1 MSEKIIFMG
10 SPDFALPS
18 LQALHDHYEV
28 CVVVTQ
34 PDRKAGRGKTLTPPP
49 VKRLALELSLE
60 VYQPSS
66 LRSQEAVDHLRSY
79 NPDVI
84 VVAAFGQ
91 ILKENVLELPPH
103 GCVNVHASLLPRWR
117 GASPINAA
125 ILHGDAET
133 GVTLMKMDVG
143 LDTGPM
149 LASRSIPIPA
159 EVTAGVI
166 SDQLAKLGGEMLI
179 EYLPQYLAG
188 ELAPTPQD
196 DSLSTYAPMLKKSDG
211 ELDFSK
217 TAEQLSRQV
226 HAYHPWPGSFTTWKG
241 NPLKIHQAHAAAGKS
256 RTPGER
262 AVFNSLPAIHTPD
275 GLLVLEKVQPAG
287 KKQMD
292 GATFLN
298 GAQDWA
304 QKSS

>member
-1 MSEKIIFMG
+1 MKEKIIFMG

-18 LQALHDHYEV
+18 LQSLHNHYEV
-28 CVVVTQ
+28 CAVITQ

-49 VKRLALELSLE
+49 VKRLALELGLE
-60 VYQPSS
+60 VYQPAS
-66 LRSQEAVDHLRSY
+66 LRPEETVDRLRGY

-91 ILKENVLELPPH
+91 ILRKNVLELPPH

-125 ILHGDAET
+125 ILHGDPET

-149 LASRSIPIPA
+149 IASEAIPIPA
-159 EVTAGVI
+159 DISAGVI
-166 SDQLAKLGGEMLI
+166 SDQLAQLGGQMLI
-179 EYLPQYLAG
+179 EYLPKYLAG
-188 ELAPTPQD
+188 EITPTPQD

-211 ELDFSK
+211 ELDFTRK
-217 TAEQLSRQV
+217 AKQLARQV
-226 HAYHPWPGSFTTWKG
+226 QAYHPWPGSFTTWKG
-241 NPLKIHQAHAAAGKS
+241 KPLKIHRATAAAGKS
-256 RTPGER
+256 RTPGKH
-262 AVFNSLPAIHTPD
+262 AVYNSRPAIHTAD
-275 GLLVLEKVQPAG
+275 GLLVLDILQPAG
-287 KKQMD
+287 KKRMD
-292 GATFLN
+292 GDTFLN

-304 QKSS
+304 QK